1 MTSTLEQ
8 RFPSRLADMTPD
20 WLTAVLR
27 ANRTLADSDTI
38 TGWSADPIG
47 VGAGMLSDLSRLRL
61 HYARGRG
68 PLASLVTKFA
78 TSNLQNRTVAQQFET
93 YVREVRFYQKFSDLL
108 GEVVPHCYFAEIDEA
123 TGDMVVLLEDLS
135 DYRTGD
141 QAAGCSVDDAELAI
155 GAVARLH
162 AATWGAD
169 RRDDLSMW
177 LRVDGP
183 VYLDGFGAGV
193 AAGFDPAM
201 QTFGSSMHPDVIGA
215 SERIKAAIPE
225 LHRRMAEGPQ
235 ALVHGDF
242 RLDNFMFGQRPEH
255 YPFVMLDLQCPIIT
269 KPVHDIAYL
278 LSQSV
283 ESAVRREEE
292 RRLIGEYHG
301 LLAAAGVSDY
311 SAEQCWQDYRLATL
325 HSLEFIIVIAGTL
338 AAEDERGKAWVGASL
353 RRSCQAVVDLDL
365 LELIP

>member
-1 MTSTLEQ
+1 MTSTLEE
-8 RFPSRLADMTPD
+8 RFPSRLAEMTPN

-61 HYARGRG
+61 HYAHGSG
-68 PLASLVTKFA
+68 PLASLVAKFA
-78 TSNLQNRTVAQQFET
+78 TGNLQNRAVAQQFDT

-108 GEVVPHCYFAEIDEA
+108 GEVVPHCYYAEIDEA

-135 DYRTGD
+135 GYRSGD
-141 QAAGCSVDDAELAI
+141 QAAGCSVRDAELAI
-155 GAVARLH
+155 EAVARLH
-162 AATWGAD
+162 TATWGAD

-177 LRVDGP
+177 LRIDGP
-183 VYLDGFGAGV
+183 VYRDGFGAGV
-193 AAGFDPAM
+193 AAGFDPAV
-201 QTFGSSMHPDVIGA
+201 QTFSSSFRPEVIEA
-215 SERIKAAIPE
+215 SQRIKAAIPE

-242 RLDNFMFGQRPEH
+242 RLDNFMYGQGPGQR
-255 YPFVMLDLQCPIIT
+255 PFVMLDLQCPIIT

-283 ESAVRREEE
+283 EPDVRRTEE
-292 RRLIGEYHG
+292 RRLVSEYHSF
-301 LLAAAGVSDY
+301 LAAAGVGDY

-325 HSLEFIIVIAGTL
+325 HSLEFAIVIAGTL
-338 AAEDERGKAWVGASL
+338 AAEDDRGKAWVRACLS
-353 RRSCQAVVDLDL
+353 RSCQAVVDLDL